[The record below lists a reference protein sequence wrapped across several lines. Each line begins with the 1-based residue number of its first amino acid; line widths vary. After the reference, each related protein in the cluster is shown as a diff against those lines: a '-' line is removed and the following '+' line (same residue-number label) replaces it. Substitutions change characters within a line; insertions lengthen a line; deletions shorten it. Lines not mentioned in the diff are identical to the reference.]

1 MSLSTF
7 LFFEIYQRFFKY
19 IEHNLK
25 YINDFFNLSTIRH
38 KISTY
43 RHETTMLRSTII
55 VREIIIEEK
64 YMKPTSH
71 SI

>member
-7 LFFEIYQRFFKY
+7 SFSEIYQRFFKY

-25 YINDFFNLSTIRH
+25 YINDFFNISTIRH
-38 KISTY
+38 RISTY
-43 RHETTMLRSTII
+43 RHKTTILRSTVI

-64 YMKPTSH
+64 YMKPTSY
-71 SI
+71 ST

>member
-25 YINDFFNLSTIRH
+25 YINGFFNLSTIRH